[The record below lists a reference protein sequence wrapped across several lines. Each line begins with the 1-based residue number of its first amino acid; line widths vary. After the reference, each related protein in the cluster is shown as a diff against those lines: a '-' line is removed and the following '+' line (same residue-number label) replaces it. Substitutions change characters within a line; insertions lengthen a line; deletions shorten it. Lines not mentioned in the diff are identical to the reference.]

1 MGNYEYY
8 GIRSSR
14 TRCTAITAKPV
25 GLSKESWNDGTV
37 NKDQTKYGK
46 VSFTSLPFHD
56 GHSRLFQNGDC
67 SSLVTF
73 FISTSN
79 KQQDVNL

>member
-1 MGNYEYY
+1 MNIMASVRLELDVSQLRPNPLVYPQ
-8 GIRSSR
+8 
-14 TRCTAITAKPV
+14 KV
-25 GLSKESWNDGTV
+25 GMTVKV
-37 NKDQTKYGK
+37 NKDQTKYGE

-67 SSLVTF
+67 SSLVTV

-79 KQQDVNL
+79 KQQYLNL